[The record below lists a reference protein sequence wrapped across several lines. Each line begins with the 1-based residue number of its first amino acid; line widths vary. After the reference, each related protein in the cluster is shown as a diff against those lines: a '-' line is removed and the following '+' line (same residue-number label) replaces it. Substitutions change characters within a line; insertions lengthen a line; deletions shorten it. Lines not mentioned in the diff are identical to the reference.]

1 MWQQEWVTPV
11 PKVTDPKEIK
21 DLRKISCTSDFS
33 KLFEGFLKDWIIEDI
48 YSKLDIAQYGGRKG
62 IGTEHMIV
70 NLLDRILKQLDKH
83 PNKSAVIA
91 ASLDWAAAFDRQD
104 PTTAIKKFI
113 ALGVR
118 PSLIPLL
125 ISYLSNRKM
134 KVKFNGEE
142 SEFLDLVGGGPQGT
156 LLGQIEY
163 LVLSNDNADCVS
175 EEDRY
180 KYIDDLTILEL
191 ICLSGLLLDYDY
203 MEHVPSDIGTN
214 QTFLPADKYKT
225 QDSLDQI
232 ANWSKQNLVEL
243 NERKCSYM
251 VFTRTGEEFST
262 RLSIN
267 NCTIDKV
274 PLHKILGV
282 WISEDLSWEKNT
294 KEICRK
300 SYSRMSMLTKL
311 KYIGT
316 SIEDLLEIY
325 VLFIRSISEYCSV
338 AYHSS
343 LTVSQNNDL
352 ERIQKTCLKI
362 ILGDNYISYPAALEM
377 TGLDSL

>member
-1 MWQQEWVTPV
+1 
-11 PKVTDPKEIK
+11 
-21 DLRKISCTSDFS
+21 
-33 KLFEGFLKDWIIEDI
+33 
-48 YSKLDIAQYGGRKG
+48 
-62 IGTEHMIV
+62 
-70 NLLDRILKQLDKH
+70 
-83 PNKSAVIA
+83 
-91 ASLDWAAAFDRQD
+91 
-104 PTTAIKKFI
+104 
-113 ALGVR
+113 
-118 PSLIPLL
+118 
-125 ISYLSNRKM
+125 
-134 KVKFNGEE
+134 
-142 SEFLDLVGGGPQGT
+142 
-156 LLGQIEY
+156 
-163 LVLSNDNADCVS
+163 
-175 EEDRY
+175 
-180 KYIDDLTILEL
+180 
-191 ICLSGLLLDYDY
+191 
-203 MEHVPSDIGTN
+203 
-214 QTFLPADKYKT
+214 
-225 QDSLDQI
+225 
-232 ANWSKQNLVEL
+232 
-243 NERKCSYM
+243 M
-251 VFTRTGEEFST
+251 VFTRTDEEFST

-343 LTVSQNNDL
+343 LTVSQSTDL

-377 TGLDSL
+377 TGLDSLYDRREARCLKFALKSLKHPIQSKKFPPNRKLTNENPEVRNREHFHVNFARTQQYKKSAIPYCQRLLNNYFNEKK